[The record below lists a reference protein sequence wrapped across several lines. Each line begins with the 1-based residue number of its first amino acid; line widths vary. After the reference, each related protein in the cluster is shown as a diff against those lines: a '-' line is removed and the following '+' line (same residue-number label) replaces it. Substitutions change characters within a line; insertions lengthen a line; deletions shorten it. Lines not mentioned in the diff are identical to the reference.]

1 MSLCVSASAL
11 VSRVVH
17 ECKIRLACDGVSQT
31 GRIELVVGVAMEK
44 TRRRCRTL
52 SEYEQMQNRGIVTT
66 TNRVYIA
73 HDKKSRGITY

>member
-1 MSLCVSASAL
+1 
-11 VSRVVH
+11 
-17 ECKIRLACDGVSQT
+17 
-31 GRIELVVGVAMEK
+31 MEK